1 MKTFK
6 AQAEKEI
13 KELRDWIQEK
23 DVNQLSFDSQ
33 QNMPR
38 IRSFKNN
45 EVKDPAYSFI
55 RSLQL
60 LKKKEDD

>member
-1 MKTFK
+1 MKEFK
-6 AQAEKEI
+6 EKAEQEI
-13 KELRDWIQEK
+13 EEIREWIQDK
-23 DVNQLSFDSQ
+23 NLNQVSFDSK

-38 IRSFKNN
+38 IRTFKNN

-60 LKKKEDD
+60 LKQKQDD

>member
-6 AQAEKEI
+6 EQAEKEI